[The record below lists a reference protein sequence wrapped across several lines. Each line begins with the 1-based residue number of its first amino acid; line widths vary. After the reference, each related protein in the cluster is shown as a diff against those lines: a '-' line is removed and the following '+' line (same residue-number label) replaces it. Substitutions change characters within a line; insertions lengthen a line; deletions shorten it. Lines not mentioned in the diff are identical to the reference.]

1 MQIDDAT
8 RLEGAAAGMA
18 LPPRRWLGMLGRL
31 AAQRGATPEQPP
43 GRRFFDR
50 TIARYGLT
58 LVFVAAAILATFL
71 IDDATGRFLAFPF
84 YAAVVASAWLG
95 TGPGVLSLLLTAVVV
110 EDLWTPPLFDMRI
123 ASDELP
129 SFIAFIVSV
138 LIALAWSSQRRRA
151 QLVLEATVQTRTADL
166 VQSNTA
172 LQIEIAEREAAE
184 RERRRTELALR
195 DAEAE
200 LARTLRLATVAEL
213 AAAIAHEINQPLAA
227 IVANGAACS
236 RSLAQQPPLFDN
248 AREAADCVVA
258 DAHRAGDVIARI
270 RSLFNKEAPRWE
282 ALDINELVGRVL
294 ALSRGAIERQR
305 VVVELALAPALP
317 SVMGDPVQL
326 QQVIVNL
333 ITNALEAMA
342 ENRGRP
348 RRLWLRSA
356 VEGGNAV
363 VVSVED
369 SGDGLDPARVSR
381 LFDSFYTTKPG
392 GIGVGLAISR
402 SIVEAHGGS
411 LQASSLEDRGARFVL
426 TLPLATAVDPPAES
440 PRA

>member
-1 MQIDDAT
+1 MDDT
-8 RLEGAAAGMA
+8 VRVDRVEVGK
-18 LPPRRWLGMLGRL
+18 PPSRWRCRLGRL
-31 AAQRGATPEQPP
+31 GAERGAAPDWPP

-50 TIARYGLT
+50 ATVRYGLT
-58 LVFVAAAILATFL
+58 LIFVIASVLASFV

-95 TGPGVLSLLLTAVVV
+95 TGPGVLSLALTVVVV

-172 LQIEIAEREAAE
+172 LQIEIAERAAAE
-184 RERRRTELALR
+184 SERRRAESALR

-248 AREAADCVVA
+248 AREAADCVVS

-282 ALDINELVGRVL
+282 ALDINELVRRVL
-294 ALSRGAIERQR
+294 ALSRGAIERQQ
-305 VVVELALAPALP
+305 VVVELALAPSLT

-333 ITNALEAMA
+333 VTNALEAMA

-348 RRLWLRSA
+348 RRLRLRSE
-356 VEGGNAV
+356 VESGEAIA
-363 VVSVED
+363 VSVED
-369 SGDGLDPARVSR
+369 SGDGLDPERVSR

-411 LQASSLEDRGARFVL
+411 LQASSIEDRGARFVM
-426 TLPLATAVDPPAES
+426 TLPLATEADSPVGS